1 VRDKVEADQQEH
13 QDMTELITSLA
24 DISDRYDAVF
34 CDVWGCFHNGARPLP
49 GAVAALQAFRKRGGK
64 VILLTNAPRPE
75 TAVEMQLARMNAPRD
90 AWDAIASS
98 GGAARDAVRRGEW
111 GQRIYHIGDA
121 ERDEAFFDGAN
132 VERVRLEDAETIVCT
147 GLRNDRLETPANYN
161 DELTEGALRRLPF
174 LCANP
179 DLVVDVEGK
188 RYFCAGS
195 LAQLYRD
202 KGGDVTEYGKPHPQI
217 YGYVRAVLAGV
228 AGREIADNRIL
239 CIGDGIITDIKGA
252 IGEDLDSLFITA
264 GLAAAEVNR
273 PDGTPDPT
281 KLAAFA
287 KLHQL
292 EPLFAMG
299 LLS

>member
-1 VRDKVEADQQEH
+1 
-13 QDMTELITSLA
+13 MTEIITSLA
-24 DISDRYDAVF
+24 DISDRYDAVL

-49 GAVAALQAFRKRGGK
+49 GAVAALRAFRERGGK

-75 TAVEMQLARMNAPRD
+75 TAVEAQLAKMNAPRD
-90 AWDAIASS
+90 SWDAIASS

-111 GQRIYHIGDA
+111 GTRVYHIGDPD
-121 ERDEAFFDGAN
+121 RDEAMFDGSD

-147 GLRNDRLETPANYN
+147 GLRNDRLETPADYN
-161 DELTEGALRRLPF
+161 DELAEGVLRRLRF

-179 DLVVDVEGK
+179 DLVVDVEEN
-188 RYFCAGS
+188 RYYCAGS
-195 LAQLYRD
+195 LAQIYRE

-217 YGYVRAVLAGV
+217 YQYARSVLTQV

-252 IGEDLDSLFITA
+252 IGEDLDCLFITA
-264 GLAAAEVNR
+264 GLAAAEVNE
-273 PDGTPDPT
+273 PDGTPNPE
-281 KLAAFA
+281 KLTAFTA
-287 KLHQL
+287 RHQL

-299 LLS
+299 LLG